1 MYLKNRPSFTGGYT
15 QQEEIAQ
22 RPTAVK
28 YEQPQVS
35 NEDQGLLRKGAGAVL
50 NTLVGFGKEL
60 ASAPVKAAKLGSNL
74 GLMAAAA
81 VRPDATY
88 EQLKAAQEGSGMQAA
103 TTRPELLTPQGTA
116 QKFGAGI
123 EQVGEFFVPGAVGL
137 KGAKALGATSK
148 IMEARGAGKLAS
160 AAIPRLAQ
168 IGTEALGAAGVG
180 SLQQGEV
187 NKDVLASAG
196 LQGGFSALGKV
207 PQVALG
213 AAQGLRGAKQIYEGD
228 TQQGLTN
235 LGFGALGIYGGLKS
249 KGLILDKPISE
260 LTARPQVSAEPSAT
274 AGMKAASIPQAEG
287 NFAQKL
293 GKRIQN
299 VELRP
304 SQADY
309 RSGFNINNVSKY
321 DVAGSVPEVLDKTQ
335 KRIAGYMQ
343 TVDKIAQEYG
353 DPQVVS
359 YKNALDSVKE
369 RYLGQGKSLNQKAYQ
384 DAVDRL
390 GYELDLNN
398 PGWREG
404 NLDSFK
410 NGLQTKRLAGIQA
423 AFEHDPIKKLSTPSE
438 DVYNQFYISLKN
450 QLESAAPKEFA
461 EANKAISELIP
472 IQNAA
477 LRRIPIETRNNVV
490 SLSDLLGGMSV
501 AIDPK
506 AIPVA
511 ILSKV
516 TRNPGAA
523 KLLMSMG
530 KREAPFIPGEIPKKP
545 SYPLLPKGSTI
556 NLPGSFADTSGVASQ
571 EEAIQNLRAQGY
583 KGPLTQEEMQGLK
596 GSAFKRV
603 NTFNGMTE
611 SMFDAQRQQ
620 AAKNNAL
627 KSFNLPDVNESEAQ
641 RAYQVFKTFADRS
654 RKAADQDFDAE
665 RLKTAVGGLTY
676 GDIMRPTGGGNL
688 TDDELLQAFKERY
701 VAEKGIK
708 KSNIMVN
715 PPVESVFGLGAGL
728 EPEID
733 ENGKPTGKYK
743 FNPAKAALG
752 FAGMTVAKKLKKV
765 PSIKNTEEVLNTV
778 NPTGSISVE
787 YNPAVRAAMKL
798 GKNMTTLDK
807 NLGESPDK
815 IVTIYRGAPKTQKS
829 IVPGDF
835 ITTNRQLAKDYAG
848 TGVVLE
854 KKVKLSDILDV
865 VDEPLGEE
873 YLYRPSN

>member
-1 MYLKNRPSFTGGYT
+1 MYLKNRPTLSGGYT
-15 QQEEIAQ
+15 PQETPIKQ
-22 RPTAVK
+22 PTTTR
-28 YEQPQVS
+28 YEQAPTPSEEPGLVS
-35 NEDQGLLRKGAGAVL
+35 RGAGAVL
-50 NTLVGFGKEL
+50 NTLAGFGKEL
-60 ASAPVKAAKLGSNL
+60 VSAPIKAAQLGSNL
-74 GLMAAAA
+74 GTLAAAA
-81 VRPDATY
+81 IRPDATY
-88 EQLKAAQEGSGMQAA
+88 EQLKAAQEGSGTQAA

-116 QKFGAGI
+116 QKFGAGL
-123 EQVGEFFVPGAVGL
+123 EQVGEFFVPGMAGL
-137 KGAKALGATSK
+137 KGAKALSATSK
-148 IMEARGAGKLAS
+148 LMETRGAGKIAS
-160 AAIPRLAQ
+160 AVLPRLAQ
-168 IGTEALGAAGVG
+168 AGTEALGAASVG

-213 AAQGLRGAKQIYEGD
+213 AAQGLRGAKQVYEGD

-249 KGLILDKPISE
+249 KGLILDKPLSE
-260 LTARPQVSAEPSAT
+260 VSARPQVSAEPSSV
-274 AGMKAASIPQAEG
+274 AGIKAAAIPQAEG

-309 RSGFNINNVSKY
+309 RSGFDINNVSKY
-321 DVAGSVPEVLDKTQ
+321 DVAGSIPEVLDKTQ

-359 YKNALDSVKE
+359 YKDALDSVKE

-438 DVYNQFYISLKN
+438 DVYNQFYISLKK

-477 LRRIPIETRNNVV
+477 LRRIPIATRNNVV

-511 ILSKV
+511 LLSKV
-516 TRNPGAA
+516 TRSPEAA
-523 KLLMSMG
+523 KLLMSIG

-556 NLPGSFADTSGVASQ
+556 NLPGSFADTSGIASQ

-583 KGPLTQEEMQGLK
+583 KGTLTKAELSAAQDFQKSQQRGVLRLPEGSGRTEGGSITPIVADSSGIMSQEQAVKNLRAQGYQGPLTQEELTGLQG
-596 GSAFKRV
+596 STFKRIH
-603 NTFNGMTE
+603 TI
-611 SMFDAQRQQ
+611 
-620 AAKNNAL
+620 NN
-627 KSFNLPDVNESEAQ
+627 
-641 RAYQVFKTFADRS
+641 
-654 RKAADQDFDAE
+654 
-665 RLKTAVGGLTY
+665 
-676 GDIMRPTGGGNL
+676 
-688 TDDELLQAFKERY
+688 RY
-701 VAEKGIK
+701 
-708 KSNIMVN
+708 
-715 PPVESVFGLGAGL
+715 
-728 EPEID
+728 
-733 ENGKPTGKYK
+733 
-743 FNPAKAALG
+743 
-752 FAGMTVAKKLKKV
+752 
-765 PSIKNTEEVLNTV
+765 
-778 NPTGSISVE
+778 
-787 YNPAVRAAMKL
+787 
-798 GKNMTTLDK
+798 
-807 NLGESPDK
+807 
-815 IVTIYRGAPKTQKS
+815 
-829 IVPGDF
+829 
-835 ITTNRQLAKDYAG
+835 
-848 TGVVLE
+848 
-854 KKVKLSDILDV
+854 
-865 VDEPLGEE
+865 
-873 YLYRPSN
+873 